1 MENNEVII
9 EKNEINAELIS
20 TYVNIKYFYIKFKI
34 KDLVMKEKFMISDIN
49 QTYIKHFSYSISE
62 KYKIPYRR
70 ILSIVNEQI
79 DFYIKKYNLNALFQN
94 DQKDNVNDIYKNN
107 ENKEIQQ
114 ETFKLNNEM
123 QKDIIIENN
132 KQGLYYKSIIEIEK
146 KKKKS
151 EEYKN
156 KNIENELKETKIR
169 PKKTE
174 YSTLLNLKQEYK
186 NEKNKNIKKEV
197 QSNDKFISNDD
208 FHILDKEIQNEQE
221 NKRICKSP
229 EEISIICD
237 RLHNYYKINSLK
249 KEKLSNDYYNQICS
263 FKPIINSE
271 LIIKS
276 ADKHDEIN
284 DEESVK
290 DAVNNNHTKK
300 DFISR
305 SYQWNAKLNELKEE
319 KRKISTKVDLTTGE
333 VLFNPIAYR
342 GESINIVMDKIK
354 NNEKYKENIH
364 ERLYKENVEIKTKR
378 SEELKK
384 HEEDKKLKVKNS
396 IFKGKKLEIDV
407 AEDQKHLIFEQLYK
421 LINPNNLEEFILT
434 NEYIKDLCIDNK
446 TILKLGEF
454 INCLKQDE
462 SFDKDRFIQKSEEIY
477 DTLSIEHQ
485 NKIKNWYTFFTRVYS
500 PKKIREEKAIEANQN
515 KFTFQPTISN
525 TSNEIFSQSGNKY
538 TGTTFMNRNID
549 LIKKKSSYI
558 EEEANKKIINELD
571 ECTFKP
577 NTDKSQYNSPIKKIK
592 KSIIEENF
600 QEDLGDNAE
609 YLKTNE

>member
-1 MENNEVII
+1 
-9 EKNEINAELIS
+9 
-20 TYVNIKYFYIKFKI
+20 
-34 KDLVMKEKFMISDIN
+34 
-49 QTYIKHFSYSISE
+49 
-62 KYKIPYRR
+62 
-70 ILSIVNEQI
+70 
-79 DFYIKKYNLNALFQN
+79 
-94 DQKDNVNDIYKNN
+94 
-107 ENKEIQQ
+107 
-114 ETFKLNNEM
+114 
-123 QKDIIIENN
+123 
-132 KQGLYYKSIIEIEK
+132 
-146 KKKKS
+146 
-151 EEYKN
+151 
-156 KNIENELKETKIR
+156 
-169 PKKTE
+169 
-174 YSTLLNLKQEYK
+174 
-186 NEKNKNIKKEV
+186 
-197 QSNDKFISNDD
+197 
-208 FHILDKEIQNEQE
+208 
-221 NKRICKSP
+221 
-229 EEISIICD
+229 
-237 RLHNYYKINSLK
+237 
-249 KEKLSNDYYNQICS
+249 
-263 FKPIINSE
+263 
-271 LIIKS
+271 
-276 ADKHDEIN
+276 
-284 DEESVK
+284 
-290 DAVNNNHTKK
+290 
-300 DFISR
+300 
-305 SYQWNAKLNELKEE
+305 
-319 KRKISTKVDLTTGE
+319 
-333 VLFNPIAYR
+333 
-342 GESINIVMDKIK
+342 MDKIK

-421 LINPNNLEEFILT
+421 LINPNNLEEFVLT

-477 DTLSIEHQ
+477 DKLSIEHQ